1 MCIIY
6 IDWTEIIIVIIIII
20 IIICKTVETSVMNVN
35 NNSFQGLSIVETFEK
50 WAPSGNFYRKVSR
63 SRIPDITKV
72 NKRYGIIN
80 DNCSAPSRRR
90 KSVGKFYIEKKK
102 KRRFSWKQQQMKLSG
117 IKNRTLYLPLDPS
130 LLRNLGNSMTMSWTV
145 HSQLNFF
152 LYQVEDNRLYL
163 GFQSSPAPF
172 ETVSMVFYCTQ
183 VRLNYHKL
191 IFVTWWEHSQCVL
204 CQT

>member
-1 MCIIY
+1 
-6 IDWTEIIIVIIIII
+6 
-20 IIICKTVETSVMNVN
+20 MNVN
-35 NNSFQGLSIVETFEK
+35 NNSFQGLSIVETLEK

-90 KSVGKFYIEKKK
+90 KSVEKFYIEKKK
-102 KRRFSWKQQQMKLSG
+102 KTFFMKMAAMKLSG

-130 LLRNLGNSMTMSWTV
+130 LLRNLGNSMTMSRTV

-152 LYQVEDNRLYL
+152 YIKLKTIDCT
-163 GFQSSPAPF
+163 S
-172 ETVSMVFYCTQ
+172 VF
-183 VRLNYHKL
+183 
-191 IFVTWWEHSQCVL
+191 
-204 CQT
+204 